1 MQDHKFKELLEKYSN
16 GNCTA
21 EEISWLES
29 AYLKWNV
36 NGGVTLSEQQ
46 ISIAQQIIWGKI
58 AEVTNPKITK
68 VKLWPRI
75 AVAAAI
81 LVVLSTGLIFYF
93 NTESAAKREAELQA
107 ATKSITTGGD
117 KAVLTL
123 AGGKKINLTDAGI
136 GNIAKEAGVSITKS
150 KDGQLVYTIID
161 QPDARSTEVS
171 YNSVATPMGGK
182 YKVVL
187 PDGTNV
193 WLNAAS
199 SLRYPS
205 TFSGA
210 GQRRVELRGEAYF
223 EVFHNEAQPFI
234 VKTAVQEIEVLG
246 THFNVNAYDDEP
258 LAKTTLLE
266 GSVRLNGNTL
276 LKPGQ
281 QGVSKDKAV
290 TVQDVDVAT
299 FVDWKNGDFSFAG
312 EDFRG
317 VMRKIARWYDV
328 DIFYDESVPE
338 RIKLGGWMSRSKNI
352 SSILKL
358 IESTGKVH
366 FKIEGR
372 RITVYK

>member
-36 NGGVTLSEQQ
+36 NGGKALSEQQ
-46 ISIAQQIIWGKI
+46 IYIAQQIMWGKI
-58 AEVTNPKITK
+58 TEATSPKITK

-107 ATKSITTGGD
+107 ATKSISTGGD

-161 QPDARSTEVS
+161 QPDARSAEIS
-171 YNSVATPMGGK
+171 YNSIATPMGGK

-312 EDFRG
+312 DDFKS

-328 DIFYDESVPE
+328 DIFYDQSVPE